1 MSIEHN
7 SPLPKRLKEARKLFG
22 ISQRALGML
31 AGIDESSASARM
43 NQYEKGKHYP
53 DFDMAR
59 RLANA
64 LKVPCSFFF
73 EENDDIAEMLLFF
86 FRLTDSE
93 RKKIKASLINA
104 DVDPKEHFTLDSDV
118 ISESSGV
125 SSETK
130 DTNKKKYG
138 DLECDYIYR

>member
-1 MSIEHN
+1 MSIEHI
-7 SPLPKRLKEARKLFG
+7 SPLPKRLKEAREKFG

-53 DFDMAR
+53 DYDMAR
-59 RLANA
+59 RLANV

-86 FRLTDSE
+86 FRLSDSE
-93 RKKIKASLINA
+93 RKKIKANLIHVDA
-104 DVDPKEHFTLDSDV
+104 DTKEYFALDSNV
-118 ISESSGV
+118 ISESSGFP
-125 SSETK
+125 SEIK
-130 DTNKKKYG
+130 DTNKKNMAT
-138 DLECDYIYR
+138 